1 MILKKPEIYGKLSI
15 KEIFMFSLK
24 RFSILAVAAVIA
36 VSAVS
41 AQTKSGREMTVE
53 ESYLQESIEL
63 MIIRETARAESREQ
77 KLIALEYIK
86 DALSRGNKNDEI
98 RQTLE
103 FLSREGRM
111 TVARENGRVTNN
123 FPDVRR
129 QAAKY
134 LGQIGTE
141 EAQRTLMDIT
151 RIENEPMVLQEAI
164 KALGDI
170 GINDNN
176 ETVAHIAWI
185 VRKFDTLNPDN
196 LMAIATID
204 AFEKIAKKNNGLN
217 SPEAIQLLVRI
228 SEGNY
233 VTPVKERARQLL
245 ADLRSYGTPGTISN
259 K

>member
-1 MILKKPEIYGKLSI
+1 
-15 KEIFMFSLK
+15 MFSLK
-24 RFSILAVAAVIA
+24 RFSVLVIAAVIA

-41 AQTKSGREMTVE
+41 AQTKTGREMTVE

-86 DALSRGNKNDEI
+86 DALDRGNRNDEI

-103 FLSREGRM
+103 SLSREGRR
-111 TVARENGRVTNN
+111 TVSRENNRVTNN

-134 LGQIGTE
+134 LGQMGTD
-141 EAQRTLMDIT
+141 EAQKSLLDIT
-151 RIENEPMVLQEAI
+151 QYENEPMVLQEAI

-170 GINDNN
+170 GTNDNN
-176 ETVAHIAWI
+176 DTVAHIVWV
-185 VRKFDTLNPDN
+185 VRKFDNLNPDN
-196 LMAIATID
+196 LMAVATID
-204 AFEKIAKKNNGLN
+204 AFEKIAKKNNGIN
-217 SPEAIQLLVRI
+217 SPEAIQILVRI

-233 VTPVKERARQLL
+233 VTPVRERARQLL
-245 ADLRSYGTPGTISN
+245 ADLRSYGNIGGNTSGNT
-259 K
+259 KER